1 MTKRASVVPP
11 SGLSQTFET
20 PGIEQVIFCVVSPL
34 ASGEIL

>member
-1 MTKRASVVPP
+1 MTKRARVVPP

-20 PGIEQVIFCVVSPL
+20 PGFKQVTFCVVSPL